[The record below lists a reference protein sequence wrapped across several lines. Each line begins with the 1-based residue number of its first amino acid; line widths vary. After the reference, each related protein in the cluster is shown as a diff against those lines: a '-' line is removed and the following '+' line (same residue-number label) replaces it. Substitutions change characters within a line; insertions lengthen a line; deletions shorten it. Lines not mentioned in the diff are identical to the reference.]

1 MWQGPGQKP
10 LASEGPRQ
18 KDQQG
23 ALQEMDQMDQRGRN
37 SRTLLERTASLRRGQ
52 TKVLEWT

>member
-10 LASEGPRQ
+10 LASEGPPPKGQ
-18 KDQQG
+18 MDQ
-23 ALQEMDQMDQRGRN
+23 MDQMDQRGRN